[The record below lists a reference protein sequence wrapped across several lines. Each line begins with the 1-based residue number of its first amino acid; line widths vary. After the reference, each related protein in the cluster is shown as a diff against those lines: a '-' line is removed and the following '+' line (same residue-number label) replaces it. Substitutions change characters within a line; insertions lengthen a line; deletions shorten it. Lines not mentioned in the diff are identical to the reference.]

1 MAPLPKVL
9 VALDDSDNAARA
21 VEYVS
26 RNFSADHEVTLF
38 SVIPDTQML
47 CNMNSPELTPYFWS
61 QRNVFCSLEDKK
73 KELIEA
79 AASRA
84 KDVLMKAGFKKEKI
98 AVKVQAKKKGIAR
111 DIVAEAESGYDTI
124 VMGRRG
130 LSGIKEFVMG
140 SVSQK
145 VLHSVKDVNIVIV
158 S

>member
-145 VLHSVKDVNIVIV
+145 VLHSAKDVNIVIV

>member
-9 VALDDSDNAARA
+9 VALDDSANAARA

-26 RNFSADHEVTLF
+26 KNFSADHEVTLF
-38 SVIPDTQML
+38 SVIPDTQTL

-79 AASRA
+79 AANRA
-84 KDVLMKAGFKKEKI
+84 KDVLTKAGFKKEKI
-98 AVKVQAKKKGIAR
+98 AVKVQAKMKGIAR

>member
-1 MAPLPKVL
+1 MVPLPKVL

-26 RNFSADHEVTLF
+26 KNFSADHEVTLF

-47 CNMNSPELTPYFWS
+47 CNIDSPELTPYFQS

-79 AASRA
+79 AANRA

-98 AVKVQAKKKGIAR
+98 TVKVQAKKRGIAR

-130 LSGIKEFVMG
+130 LSGIKEFMMG

-145 VLHSVKDVNIVIV
+145 VLNSAKDLSVIIVN
-158 S
+158 

>member
-1 MAPLPKVL
+1 
-9 VALDDSDNAARA
+9 
-21 VEYVS
+21 
-26 RNFSADHEVTLF
+26 
-38 SVIPDTQML
+38 ML
-47 CNMNSPELTPYFWS
+47 CNINSPELTPYFWS

-79 AASRA
+79 AANRA
-84 KDVLMKAGFKKEKI
+84 KDLLLKAGFKKDKI
-98 AVKVQAKKKGIAR
+98 TVKVQAKKKGIAR
-111 DIVAEAESGYDTI
+111 DIVAESESGYDTI

-145 VLHSVKDVNIVIV
+145 VLHSIKDVSIVIV

>member
-26 RNFSADHEVTLF
+26 KNFSTDHEVTLF

-47 CNMNSPELTPYFWS
+47 CNMNSPELTPYFQS

-73 KELIEA
+73 RELIEA
-79 AASRA
+79 AANRA
-84 KDVLMKAGFKKEKI
+84 KDVLLKAGFKKGKI
-98 AVKVQAKKKGIAR
+98 TVKVQAKKKGIAR

-124 VMGRRG
+124 VLGRRG

-140 SVSQK
+140 SISQK
-145 VLHSVKDVNIVIV
+145 VLHSVKDVSVVIV

>member
-9 VALDDSDNAARA
+9 VALDNSDNAARA

-26 RNFSADHEVTLF
+26 KNFSADHEVTLF

-47 CNMNSPELTPYFWS
+47 CNIDSPELTPYFQS
-61 QRNVFCSLEDKK
+61 QRNVFCALEDKK

-79 AASRA
+79 AANRA
-84 KDVLMKAGFKKEKI
+84 KDVLLKAGFKKEKI
-98 AVKVQAKKKGIAR
+98 TVKVQAKKKGIAR

-130 LSGIKEFVMG
+130 LSGIKEFMMG

-145 VLHSVKDVNIVIV
+145 VLNSAKDLSVIIVN
-158 S
+158 

>member
-1 MAPLPKVL
+1 MAPLLKVL

-21 VEYVS
+21 VEYLS
-26 RNFSADHEVTLF
+26 KNFSPEHAVTLF
-38 SVIPDTQML
+38 SVIPDTPML
-47 CNMNSPELTPYFWS
+47 CNIDSPELTPYFQS
-61 QRNVFCSLEDKK
+61 QRNVFCALEDKK
-73 KELIEA
+73 RELIQTA
-79 AASRA
+79 MDRA
-84 KDVLMKAGFKKEKI
+84 KDILLKAGFKQEKI
-98 AVKVQAKKKGIAR
+98 TAKIQAKKKGIAR

-145 VLHSVKDVNIVIV
+145 VLHSVKDVSIVIV

>member
-145 VLHSVKDVNIVIV
+145 VLHSVKDVSVVIV

>member
-9 VALDDSDNAARA
+9 VALDDSDNAGRA

-26 RNFSADHEVTLF
+26 MNFSPDHAVTLF

-73 KELIEA
+73 RELIEA
-79 AASRA
+79 AANRA
-84 KDVLMKAGFKKEKI
+84 KDVLLKAGFKKDRVT
-98 AVKVQAKKKGIAR
+98 VKVQAKKKGIAR

-145 VLHSVKDVNIVIV
+145 VLHSVKDASVVIV

>member
-26 RNFSADHEVTLF
+26 KNFSADHEVTLF

-47 CNMNSPELTPYFWS
+47 CNIDSPELTPYFQS
-61 QRNVFCSLEDKK
+61 QRNVFCALEDKK

-145 VLHSVKDVNIVIV
+145 VLHSVKDVSIVIV

>member
-1 MAPLPKVL
+1 MVSLPKVL
-9 VALDDSDNAARA
+9 VALDDSENAARA

-26 RNFSADHEVTLF
+26 KNFSPDHEVTLF
-38 SVIPDTQML
+38 SVIPDTQAL

-79 AASRA
+79 SANRA
-84 KDVLMKAGFKKEKI
+84 KDLLMKAGFKKEKI

-130 LSGIKEFVMG
+130 LSGIKEFMMG

>member
-1 MAPLPKVL
+1 MAPLPKVP

>member
-1 MAPLPKVL
+1 MASPPKVL

-26 RNFSADHEVTLF
+26 KNFSSDHEVTLF
-38 SVIPDTQML
+38 SVIPDTQTL
-47 CNMNSPELTPYFWS
+47 CNINSPELTPYFWS

-79 AASRA
+79 SASRA
-84 KDVLMKAGFKKEKI
+84 KDLLMKAGFKKEKI
-98 AVKVQAKKKGIAR
+98 VVKVQANRKGIAR

-145 VLHSVKDVNIVIV
+145 VLHSVRDVSIVIV

>member
-1 MAPLPKVL
+1 MVLPRKVL

-26 RNFSADHEVTLF
+26 KNFSPDHEVTLF
-38 SVIPDTQML
+38 SVLPDTQML
-47 CNMNSPELTPYFWS
+47 CNINSPELTPYFWS
-61 QRNVFCSLEDKK
+61 QRNVFCSMEEKK
-73 KELIEA
+73 KELITA
-79 AASRA
+79 AANKA
-84 KDVLMKAGFKKEKI
+84 KDQLMQAGFKAEKI
-98 AVKVQAKKKGIAR
+98 AVKVQGKKKGIAR
-111 DIVAEAESGYDTI
+111 DIVAEAEAGYDTI

-145 VLHSVKDVNIVIV
+145 VLHSIKDVSVVIV

>member
-84 KDVLMKAGFKKEKI
+84 KDVLTKAGFKKEKI

-145 VLHSVKDVNIVIV
+145 VLHSAKDVNIVIV

>member
-9 VALDDSDNAARA
+9 VALDNSDNAARA

-26 RNFSADHEVTLF
+26 KNFSADHEVTLF

-47 CNMNSPELTPYFWS
+47 CNIDSPELTPYFQS
-61 QRNVFCSLEDKK
+61 QRNVFCALEDKK

-79 AASRA
+79 AANRA
-84 KDVLMKAGFKKEKI
+84 KDVLLKAGFKKEKI
-98 AVKVQAKKKGIAR
+98 TVKVQAKKKGIAR
-111 DIVAEAESGYDTI
+111 DIVAEAEFGYDTI

-130 LSGIKEFVMG
+130 LSGIKEFMMG

-145 VLHSVKDVNIVIV
+145 VLNSAKDLSVIIVN
-158 S
+158 

>member
-1 MAPLPKVL
+1 MASPPKVL

-26 RNFSADHEVTLF
+26 KNFSPDHEVTLF
-38 SVIPDTQML
+38 SVLPDTQML
-47 CNMNSPELTPYFWS
+47 CNINSPELTPYFWS
-61 QRNVFCSLEDKK
+61 QRNVFCSLEEKK
-73 KELIEA
+73 KELITA
-79 AASRA
+79 AANKA
-84 KDVLMKAGFKKEKI
+84 KDLLMNAGFKKEKI
-98 AVKVQAKKKGIAR
+98 TVKVQGKKKGIAR
-111 DIVAEAESGYDTI
+111 DIAAEAESGYDTI

-145 VLHSVKDVNIVIV
+145 VLHSVRDVSIVIV

>member
-1 MAPLPKVL
+1 MASLPKVL
-9 VALDDSDNAARA
+9 VALDDSENAARA

-26 RNFSADHEVTLF
+26 KNFNPDHEVTLLC
-38 SVIPDTQML
+38 VLPDTQML
-47 CNMNSPELTPYFWS
+47 CNINSPELTPYFWS

-73 KELIEA
+73 KELIQA
-79 AASRA
+79 AADRA
-84 KDVLMKAGFKKEKI
+84 KDVLLKAGFKKEKI
-98 AVKVQAKKKGIAR
+98 TVKVQAKKKGIAR

-130 LSGIKEFVMG
+130 LSGIKEFMMG

-145 VLHSVKDVNIVIV
+145 VLHSVKDVNIVVV

>member
-26 RNFSADHEVTLF
+26 KNFSADHEVTLF
-38 SVIPDTQML
+38 SVIPDTQIL
-47 CNMNSPELTPYFWS
+47 CNIDSPELTPYFQS

-79 AASRA
+79 AANRA
-84 KDVLMKAGFKKEKI
+84 KDVLLKAGFKKEKI
-98 AVKVQAKKKGIAR
+98 TVKVQAKKKGIAR

-130 LSGIKEFVMG
+130 LSGIKEFMMG

-145 VLHSVKDVNIVIV
+145 VLNSAKDLSVIIVN
-158 S
+158 

>member
-1 MAPLPKVL
+1 MASLPKVL

-26 RNFSADHEVTLF
+26 KNFSADHEVTLF
-38 SVIPDTQML
+38 SVIPDTQLL

-79 AASRA
+79 AANRA
-84 KDVLMKAGFKKEKI
+84 KDVLTKAGFKKEKI

>member
-26 RNFSADHEVTLF
+26 KNFSADHEVTLF

-47 CNMNSPELTPYFWS
+47 CNIDSPELTPYFQS

-79 AASRA
+79 AANRA
-84 KDVLMKAGFKKEKI
+84 KDVLLKAGFKKEKI
-98 AVKVQAKKKGIAR
+98 AVKVRPRRKESPGTLSPKRSRGMTRSSWAGEASQASK
-111 DIVAEAESGYDTI
+111 S
-124 VMGRRG
+124 
-130 LSGIKEFVMG
+130 S
-140 SVSQK
+140 
-145 VLHSVKDVNIVIV
+145 
-158 S
+158 

>member
-1 MAPLPKVL
+1 MASPRKVL
-9 VALDDSDNAARA
+9 IALDDSDNAARA

-26 RNFSADHEVTLF
+26 KNFSPDHEVTLF

-47 CNMNSPELTPYFWS
+47 CNINSPELTPYFWS

-73 KELIEA
+73 KELIA
-79 AASRA
+79 AAANRA
-84 KDVLMKAGFKKEKI
+84 KDLLLKAGFNNEKMT
-98 AVKVQAKKKGIAR
+98 VKVQTKKKGIAR
-111 DIVAEAESGYDTI
+111 DIVAEAGAGYDTI

-130 LSGIKEFVMG
+130 LSGIKEFMMG

-145 VLHSVKDVNIVIV
+145 VLHSVKDVSIVIV

>member
-1 MAPLPKVL
+1 MVPLPKVL

-26 RNFSADHEVTLF
+26 KNFSADHEVTLF

-47 CNMNSPELTPYFWS
+47 CNIDSPELTPYFQS

-79 AASRA
+79 AANRA
-84 KDVLMKAGFKKEKI
+84 KDVLLKAGFKKEKI
-98 AVKVQAKKKGIAR
+98 TVKVQAKKKGIAR

-130 LSGIKEFVMG
+130 LSGIKEFMMG

-145 VLHSVKDVNIVIV
+145 VLNSAKDLSVIIVN
-158 S
+158 

>member
-26 RNFSADHEVTLF
+26 KNFSADHEVTLF

-47 CNMNSPELTPYFWS
+47 CNIDSPELTPYFQS

-73 KELIEA
+73 KQLIEA
-79 AASRA
+79 AANRA
-84 KDVLMKAGFKKEKI
+84 KDVLLKAGFKKEKI
-98 AVKVQAKKKGIAR
+98 TVKVQAKKKGIAR

-130 LSGIKEFVMG
+130 LSGIKEFMMG

-145 VLHSVKDVNIVIV
+145 VLNSAKDLSVIIVN
-158 S
+158 